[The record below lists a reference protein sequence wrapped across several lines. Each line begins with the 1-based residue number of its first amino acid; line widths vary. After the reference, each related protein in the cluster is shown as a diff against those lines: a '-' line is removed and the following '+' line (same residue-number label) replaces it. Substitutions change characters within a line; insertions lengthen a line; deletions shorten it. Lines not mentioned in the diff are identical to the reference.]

1 MSNAEEGAVN
11 NQEPGILTADEVAN
25 QLRVSLRTVYR
36 LIDNGQIEAFRVG
49 GQWRITRVAI
59 TEYMRRN
66 STLGSTKAQPPD
78 DVPAKDDGL

>member
-1 MSNAEEGAVN
+1 MN

-66 STLGSTKAQPPD
+66 STLASAKTQPLD
-78 DVPAKDDGL
+78 DVPAKDDSL